1 MNPGVTVLT
10 ALAARVEELYRRIGA
25 RMAGL
30 PACNGMLDVQLVGL
44 RIWRERCLGVLVTP
58 WTVSLILLPD
68 AAEVPR
74 LGADER
80 QCWRFPSGEYD
91 FMGGGEGDLIFQT
104 CSLFSPPVD
113 FSSHEEARAVALAAL
128 DALFE
133 AADNTSRRQ
142 EAARLEGR
150 SVARQPL
157 SRRGFLKAGGLF
169 SAPR

>member
-1 MNPGVTVLT
+1 VSNTEASGM
-10 ALAARVEELYRRIGA
+10 AARVESFYRRIGE

-30 PACNGMLDVQLVGL
+30 PACNGALAVQLVGL
-44 RIWRERCLGVLVTP
+44 RAWRERCLGVLVTP

-68 AAEVPR
+68 AAEVRR
-74 LGADER
+74 LGVDER
-80 QCWRFPSGEYD
+80 QCWRFPSGDYD
-91 FMGGGEGDLIFQT
+91 FMGGGEGDLCFQT
-104 CSLFSPPVD
+104 CSLFSPPAD
-113 FSSHEEARAVALAAL
+113 FSSQEEARTVALAAL

-133 AADNTSRRQ
+133 AADNTSRQQ